1 MSLRTYFGLVLVA
14 VGGGFL
20 LDQLD
25 LIDFGE
31 IFSTWWPLIII
42 LVGLLQLAT
51 RSVPVLA
58 GGVVVLV
65 GVLFQVG
72 QLDIFDLDFGALVVP
87 TLIILVGVYL
97 IATRFTRSSTRVHS
111 EDSLNGFVI
120 FGGLERRVDSKVF
133 TGGSITAL
141 FGGAEIDMR
150 DAQLAS
156 EGGELEVSVAFGGA
170 EIVVPADW
178 NVKLDGLPLFGAL
191 TDKTQK
197 SGEGPEFHIKSIV
210 AFGGIEVHN

>member
-1 MSLRTYFGLVLVA
+1 MSIRTYFGLVLVA

-25 LIDFGE
+25 VIDFGE
-31 IFSTWWPLIII
+31 IFSTWWPMIII

-58 GGVVVLV
+58 GGLVVLI
-65 GVLFQVG
+65 GVLFQLG
-72 QLDIFDLDFGALVVP
+72 RLDVFGIDFGALVVP
-87 TLIILVGVYL
+87 TIIILVGVYL
-97 IATRFTRSSTRVHS
+97 IATRFTRSGASVHS
-111 EDSLNGFVI
+111 DESLNGFVI
-120 FGGLERRVDSKVF
+120 FGGLERRVDSQAF
-133 TGGSITAL
+133 TGGSVTAL
-141 FGGAEIDMR
+141 FGGAEIDLR
-150 DAQLAS
+150 GAQLAP

-170 EIVVPADW
+170 ELMVPAEW

-197 SGEGPEFHIKSIV
+197 GGSGPVFHIKSIA